1 MAEPLVLLPGMMC
14 DARLYAAQL
23 AAFSN
28 VICVTIAPVTQGE
41 RVEEIASNLLDQL
54 PKRFALAG
62 LGFGAMVA
70 MEILRRAPDRV
81 SRIALIST
89 NALAE
94 TPQSAAAREP
104 LIVGARAGRLDE
116 VMRTQLKPDHLA
128 AGAERAGVLSAVAAM
143 AQSLGPD
150 VFVRQ
155 SRAMQ
160 RRRDQQSTLRK
171 CKVPTL
177 VMCGAQDSLTPVKH
191 HSFIAELIPY
201 AELVVID
208 GAGHLPPLEQPEE
221 TNAALQAWMKQ
232 PLVLRG

>member
-1 MAEPLVLLPGMMC
+1 MAEPLVLIPGIMC
-14 DARLYAAQL
+14 DARLYGAQI

-28 VICVTIAPVTQGE
+28 EICVTIAPVTQGE
-41 RVEEIASNLLDQL
+41 RIEEIASNLLDQL
-54 PKRFALAG
+54 PKRFAMAG

-89 NALAE
+89 NAQAD
-94 TPQSAAAREP
+94 TPQTAAAREA
-104 LIVGARAGRLDE
+104 LIVGARSGRLDE
-116 VMRTQLKPDHLA
+116 VMRTQLKPDYLA
-128 AGAERAGVLSAVAAM
+128 PGAHRATVLTAVSSMAQTLGAE
-143 AQSLGPD
+143 

-177 VMCGAQDSLTPVKH
+177 VLCGAHDVLTPVRH
-191 HSFIAELIPY
+191 HSFIAELIEY
-201 AELVVID
+201 AKLVVIEE
-208 GAGHLPPLEQPEE
+208 AGHLPPLEQPEQTTE
-221 TNAALQAWMKQ
+221 ALRAWMKQ
-232 PLVLRG
+232 PLVLRS